1 MLMVVQSSTFQ
12 IPVTYQ
18 QYQFM
23 FILELCCLSNYVL
36 LLIVACLK
44 SIYSVA
50 LVQCEIFS
58 RDVSCCL
65 LSVMHVSG

>member
-23 FILELCCLSNYVL
+23 FILELCYLSNYVL
-36 LLIVACLK
+36 LIAACLK

-58 RDVSCCL
+58 PDVSCFL
-65 LSVMHVSG
+65 FSVMHVSG